1 MLQEA
6 LEIFEKK
13 LRKNS
18 RIIIDSHTL
27 KDGTYRLIE
36 IGDNDN
42 WKITKTLNVYFDKK
56 SKEMVGHND
65 EDYFFIQELDY
76 YSKLLEMNKPIDP
89 KKIIHTNNYLSIA
102 VKKESIVLNK
112 LTPEII
118 KNFFSILKNP
128 IVKYEKKAKSR
139 ELYRNVEE
147 QLGPADIDLINK
159 IENYVLNHDIFK
171 DEDIDLTKKNY
182 VKIFFVF
189 TNREKTIEYYKKES
203 ERYLLPNL
211 YNSNDYNFD
220 DEGIILGLPNNNM
233 GMNSK
238 KPFLENKTRKVK
250 VPYLLDQQKA
260 LLQSQLFDYLL
271 GEVSK
276 GKYNIYI
283 NNFQNREDI
292 KAYTDLEEPED
303 LMSGYYLRCRKE
315 KNEVEI
321 IHADNISH
329 YSKFLEEPFML
340 KNYIGIPQK
349 EIDKSTLP
357 YDNFIDSL
365 WQIRHLIDSIFFE
378 GKLQFNFY
386 SRVEDIQINDAV
398 LKRCLLENRGVLS
411 AWFYQGEK
419 NQIRASLDKFT
430 MELIKNAIL
439 KDEPFKAQRQ
449 FNLRWSLLSYF
460 NDERKIGE
468 KMEDVQGK
476 LRKHINSKKG
486 EKWEFDDDYE
496 FGYAIGQLAQYFLS
510 LNKSNNK
517 SSAYINAFLNAK
529 DISLMKKKIM
539 NSYKKYNYLINPI
552 EGGRVQQLVE
562 HIMLY
567 TPQVLH
573 AEYILAGF
581 SAMMLVYEKNKEE
594 KENG

>member
-6 LEIFEKK
+6 LEVFEKK

-36 IGDNDN
+36 IGDDDN
-42 WKITKTLNVYFDKK
+42 WRITKTLDVSFNKK
-56 SKEMVGHND
+56 SKEMDGHND

-118 KNFFSILKNP
+118 KNFFGILKNP

-139 ELYRNVEE
+139 ELFKNVEE
-147 QLGPADIDLINK
+147 QLGPVDIDTINK
-159 IENYVLNHDIFK
+159 IESYVLNNDIF
-171 DEDIDLTKKNY
+171 ENIELTKKNY
-182 VKIFFVF
+182 VKVFFVF
-189 TNREKTIEYYKKES
+189 ADRDKTIEYYKKES

-211 YNSNDYNFD
+211 YNSNDYNFN
-220 DEGIILGLPNNNM
+220 DEGTILGLPNNNM

-238 KPFLENKTRKVK
+238 KPFLENKTRKVT

-260 LLQSQLFDYLL
+260 LLQSQFFDYLL

-283 NNFQNREDI
+283 NNFQNKEDI

-329 YSKFLEEPFML
+329 YTKFLEESFVL
-340 KNYIGIPQK
+340 KNYIGISQK
-349 EIDKSTLP
+349 DIDKSTLP
-357 YDNFIDSL
+357 YGNSIDNL
-365 WQIRHLIDSIFFE
+365 WQIRHLIDSIFFD
-378 GKLQFNFY
+378 GKLQFNLY

-398 LKRCLLENRGVLS
+398 LKRCLLENRGILA

-439 KDEPFKAQRQ
+439 KDETFKAQRQ

-460 NDERKIGE
+460 KDERKIGE
-468 KMEDVQGK
+468 KMEDIQEK
-476 LRKHINSKKG
+476 LRKHINSKKD

-496 FGYAIGQLAQYFLS
+496 FAYAIGQLAQYFLS
-510 LNKSNNK
+510 LNKSNSK

-529 DISLMKKKIM
+529 DVSLMKKKII
-539 NSYKKYNYLINPI
+539 NSYKKYDYLISPI

-567 TPQVLH
+567 TPQVLQ

>member
-6 LEIFEKK
+6 LEVFEKK
-13 LRKNS
+13 IRKNS

-36 IGDNDN
+36 IGDNDS
-42 WKITKTLNVYFDKK
+42 WKITKTVDISFDKK
-56 SKEMVGHND
+56 SKEMIGHTD
-65 EDYFFIQELDY
+65 EDYLFIQELDY

-112 LTPEII
+112 ITPEII

-139 ELYRNVEE
+139 ELYKSVEE
-147 QLGPADIDLINK
+147 QLGPVDIDLINK
-159 IENYVLNHDIFK
+159 IENYFLNNDIFGN
-171 DEDIDLTKKNY
+171 IDLSKKNY
-182 VKIFFVF
+182 VKVFFVF
-189 TNREKTIEYYKKES
+189 TDREKTIEYYKKES
-203 ERYLLPNL
+203 KRYLLPNL
-211 YNSNDYNFD
+211 YNSNDYNFN
-220 DEGIILGLPNNNM
+220 DEGVILGLPNNNM

-260 LLQSQLFDYLL
+260 LLQSQFFDYLL

-276 GKYNIYI
+276 GKYNFYI
-283 NNFQNREDI
+283 NNFHNREDI

-303 LMSGYYLRCRKE
+303 LISGYYLRCRKE

-321 IHADNISH
+321 VHADNISN
-329 YSKFLEEPFML
+329 YSKSLKEPFIL
-340 KNYIGIPQK
+340 KNHIGIPQK

-357 YDNFIDSL
+357 YDIFINNL

-378 GKLQFNFY
+378 GKLQFNLY

-419 NQIRASLDKFT
+419 NQISVSLDKFS
-430 MELIKNAIL
+430 MQLIKNSIL
-439 KDEPFKAQRQ
+439 NDEPFKAQRQ

-468 KMEDVQGK
+468 KMEAIQEK

-486 EKWEFDDDYE
+486 EEWEFESDYE
-496 FGYAIGQLAQYFLS
+496 FAYAIGQLAEYFLS
-510 LNKSNNK
+510 LNKSNSK

-529 DISLMKKKIM
+529 DVSLMKKKIV
-539 NSYKKYNYLINPI
+539 NSYKKYDYLISPI

-567 TPQVLH
+567 TPQELH

-581 SAMMLVYEKNKEE
+581 SASMLVYEKNREE
-594 KENG
+594 NKNG

>member
-6 LEIFEKK
+6 LEVFGNK
-13 LRKNS
+13 LRENG

-36 IGDNDN
+36 IGDSDN
-42 WKITKTLNVYFDKK
+42 WKVTKTVDIYFDKK
-56 SKEMVGHND
+56 SKEVIGQTD
-65 EDYFFIQELDY
+65 EDYLFIQELDY

-89 KKIIHTNNYLSIA
+89 KKIIHTNNYFAIA
-102 VKKESIVLNK
+102 VKKESINTHK
-112 LTPEII
+112 FTPEIV

-139 ELYRNVEE
+139 ELYKSVEE
-147 QLGPADIDLINK
+147 QLGPVDIDLINK
-159 IENYVLNHDIFK
+159 IESYVLNNDIF
-171 DEDIDLTKKNY
+171 ENIELTKKNY
-182 VKIFFVF
+182 VKVFFVF
-189 TNREKTIEYYKKES
+189 ADRDKTIEYYKKES

-211 YNSNDYNFD
+211 YNSNDYNFN

-238 KPFLENKTRKVK
+238 KPFLENKTRKIK

-276 GKYNIYI
+276 GRYNFYI
-283 NNFQNREDI
+283 NNFHDREDI
-292 KAYTDLEEPED
+292 RAYTDLEEPDD
-303 LMSGYYLRCRKE
+303 LISGYYLRCRKE

-321 IHADNISH
+321 VYADNISN
-329 YSKFLEEPFML
+329 YSKSLKKTFIL
-340 KNYIGIPQK
+340 KNYIGILQK
-349 EIDKSTLP
+349 DIDKSTLP
-357 YDNFIDSL
+357 YDISIDNL

-378 GKLQFNFY
+378 GRLQFNLY

-411 AWFYQGEK
+411 AWFYQGEM
-419 NQIRASLDKFT
+419 NQISSSLDQLSMK
-430 MELIKNAIL
+430 LIKNAIL
-439 KDEPFKAQRQ
+439 NDEPYKAQRQ

-460 NDERKIGE
+460 DDERKIGE
-468 KMEDVQGK
+468 KMEDIQEK
-476 LRKHINSKKG
+476 LRKHINSKKD

-496 FGYAIGQLAQYFLS
+496 FAYAIGQLAQYFLS
-510 LNKSNNK
+510 LNKSNSK

-529 DISLMKKKIM
+529 DVSLMKKKII
-539 NSYKKYNYLINPI
+539 NSYKKYDYLISPI

-567 TPQVLH
+567 TPQVLQ

>member
-36 IGDNDN
+36 IGDDDN
-42 WKITKTLNVYFDKK
+42 WKVTKNLNVYFDKK
-56 SKEMVGHND
+56 SKETVGHND
-65 EDYFFIQELDY
+65 EDYLFIQELDY

-147 QLGPADIDLINK
+147 QLGPADVDLINK

-189 TNREKTIEYYKKES
+189 TDREKTIEYYKKES

-283 NNFQNREDI
+283 NNFQNKEDI

-329 YSKFLEEPFML
+329 YSKLLKKPFML
-340 KNYIGIPQK
+340 KNYIGISQK
-349 EIDKSTLP
+349 DIDKSTLP
-357 YDNFIDSL
+357 YGNSIDNL
-365 WQIRHLIDSIFFE
+365 WQIRHLIDSVFFE
-378 GKLQFNFY
+378 GRLQFNLY
-386 SRVEDIQINDAV
+386 SRMEDIQINDAV

-439 KDEPFKAQRQ
+439 KDETFKAQRQ

-468 KMEDVQGK
+468 KMEDVQEK

>member
-6 LEIFEKK
+6 LEVFGNK
-13 LRKNS
+13 LRENG

-36 IGDNDN
+36 IGDSDN
-42 WKITKTLNVYFDKK
+42 WKVTKTVDIYFDKK
-56 SKEMVGHND
+56 SKEVIGQTD
-65 EDYFFIQELDY
+65 EDYLFIQELDY

-89 KKIIHTNNYLSIA
+89 KKIIHTNNYFAIA
-102 VKKESIVLNK
+102 VKKESINTHK
-112 LTPEII
+112 FTPEIV

-139 ELYRNVEE
+139 ELYKSVEE
-147 QLGPADIDLINK
+147 QLGPVDIDLINK
-159 IENYVLNHDIFK
+159 IESYVLNNDIF
-171 DEDIDLTKKNY
+171 ENIELTKKNY
-182 VKIFFVF
+182 VKVFFVF
-189 TNREKTIEYYKKES
+189 ADRDKTIEYYKKES

-211 YNSNDYNFD
+211 YNSNDYNFN

-238 KPFLENKTRKVK
+238 KPFLENKTRKIK

-276 GKYNIYI
+276 GRYNFYI
-283 NNFQNREDI
+283 NNFHDREDI
-292 KAYTDLEEPED
+292 RAYTDLEEPDD
-303 LMSGYYLRCRKE
+303 LISGYYLRCRKE

-321 IHADNISH
+321 VYADNISN
-329 YSKFLEEPFML
+329 YSKSLKKPFIL
-340 KNYIGIPQK
+340 KNYIGILQK
-349 EIDKSTLP
+349 DIDKSTLP
-357 YDNFIDSL
+357 YDISIDNL

-378 GKLQFNFY
+378 GRLQFNLY

-411 AWFYQGEK
+411 AWFYQGEM
-419 NQIRASLDKFT
+419 NQISSSLDQLSMK
-430 MELIKNAIL
+430 LIKNAIL
-439 KDEPFKAQRQ
+439 NDEPYKAQRQ

-460 NDERKIGE
+460 DDERKIGE
-468 KMEDVQGK
+468 KMEDIQEK
-476 LRKHINSKKG
+476 LRKHINSKKD

-496 FGYAIGQLAQYFLS
+496 FAYAIGQLAQYFLS
-510 LNKSNNK
+510 LNKSNSK

-529 DISLMKKKIM
+529 DVSLMKKKII
-539 NSYKKYNYLINPI
+539 NSYKKYDYLISPI

-567 TPQVLH
+567 TPQVLQ

>member
-6 LEIFEKK
+6 LEVFEKK
-13 LRKNS
+13 IRKNS

-36 IGDNDN
+36 IGDNDS
-42 WKITKTLNVYFDKK
+42 WKITKTVDIYFDKK
-56 SKEMVGHND
+56 SKEMIGHTD
-65 EDYFFIQELDY
+65 EDYLFIQELDY

-112 LTPEII
+112 ITPEII

-139 ELYRNVEE
+139 ELYKSVEE
-147 QLGPADIDLINK
+147 QLGPVDIDLINK
-159 IENYVLNHDIFK
+159 IENYFLNNDIFG
-171 DEDIDLTKKNY
+171 DIDLTKKNY
-182 VKIFFVF
+182 VKVFFVF
-189 TNREKTIEYYKKES
+189 TDREKTIEYYKKES
-203 ERYLLPNL
+203 KRYLLPNL
-211 YNSNDYNFD
+211 YNSNDYNFN
-220 DEGIILGLPNNNM
+220 DEGVILGLPNNNM

-260 LLQSQLFDYLL
+260 LLQSQFFDYLL

-276 GKYNIYI
+276 GKYNFYI
-283 NNFQNREDI
+283 NNFHDREDI

-303 LMSGYYLRCRKE
+303 LISGYYLRCRKE

-321 IHADNISH
+321 VHADNISN
-329 YSKFLEEPFML
+329 YSKSLKEPFIL

-357 YDNFIDSL
+357 YDIFINNL

-378 GKLQFNFY
+378 GKLQFNLY

-419 NQIRASLDKFT
+419 NQISVSLDKFS
-430 MELIKNAIL
+430 MQLIKNSIL
-439 KDEPFKAQRQ
+439 NDELFKAQRQ

-468 KMEDVQGK
+468 KMEAIQEK

-486 EKWEFDDDYE
+486 EEWEFESDYE
-496 FGYAIGQLAQYFLS
+496 FAYAIGQLAEYFLS

-529 DISLMKKKIM
+529 DVSLMKKKIV
-539 NSYKKYNYLINPI
+539 NSYKKYNYLIPPI
-552 EGGRVQQLVE
+552 EGGRVQQLLE

-567 TPQVLH
+567 TPQELH

-581 SAMMLVYEKNKEE
+581 SASMLVYEKNREE
-594 KENG
+594 NKNG

>member
-6 LEIFEKK
+6 LEVFGNK
-13 LRKNS
+13 LRENG

-36 IGDNDN
+36 IGDSDN
-42 WKITKTLNVYFDKK
+42 WKVTKTVDIYFDKK
-56 SKEMVGHND
+56 SKEVIGQTD
-65 EDYFFIQELDY
+65 EDYLFIQELDY

-89 KKIIHTNNYLSIA
+89 KKIIHTNNYFAIA
-102 VKKESIVLNK
+102 VKKESINTHK
-112 LTPEII
+112 FTPEIV

-139 ELYRNVEE
+139 ELYKSVEE
-147 QLGPADIDLINK
+147 QLGLVDIDLINK
-159 IENYVLNHDIFK
+159 IESYVLNNDIF
-171 DEDIDLTKKNY
+171 ENIELTKKNY
-182 VKIFFVF
+182 VKVFFVF
-189 TNREKTIEYYKKES
+189 ADRDKTIEYYKKES

-211 YNSNDYNFD
+211 YNSNDYNFN

-238 KPFLENKTRKVK
+238 KPFLENKTRKIK

-276 GKYNIYI
+276 GKYNFYI
-283 NNFQNREDI
+283 NNFHDREDI
-292 KAYTDLEEPED
+292 RAYTDLEEPDD
-303 LMSGYYLRCRKE
+303 LISGYYLRCRKE

-321 IHADNISH
+321 VYADNISN
-329 YSKFLEEPFML
+329 YSKSLKKPFIL
-340 KNYIGIPQK
+340 KNYIGILQK
-349 EIDKSTLP
+349 DIDKSTLP
-357 YDNFIDSL
+357 YDISIDNL
-365 WQIRHLIDSIFFE
+365 WQIRHLIDSIFFD
-378 GKLQFNFY
+378 GRLQFNLY

-411 AWFYQGEK
+411 AWFYQGEM
-419 NQIRASLDKFT
+419 NQISSSLDQLSMK
-430 MELIKNAIL
+430 LIKNAIL
-439 KDEPFKAQRQ
+439 NDEPYKAQRQ

-460 NDERKIGE
+460 DDERKIGE
-468 KMEDVQGK
+468 KMEDIQEK
-476 LRKHINSKKG
+476 LRKHINSKKD

-496 FGYAIGQLAQYFLS
+496 FAYAIGQLAQYFLS
-510 LNKSNNK
+510 LNKSNSK

-529 DISLMKKKIM
+529 DVSLMKKKII
-539 NSYKKYNYLINPI
+539 NSYKKYDYLISPI

-567 TPQVLH
+567 TPQVLQ